1 MGGSP
6 PKPARGPS
14 PAEIAAAQVRAQED
28 ARRKL
33 EAERNVSANNFL
45 SNNAITD
52 DFRAGIFDQSNAA
65 RDLQLAGLDT
75 SLAGTLTDIRQRNAG
90 RGLAGSSSGS
100 GLLGQAQS
108 FGEQSRADLFDSARR
123 RADNRIRDQQ
133 SFLDDAASSIRAG
146 SSPASAQAR
155 FRSDISSANS
165 AFENALS
172 VAKGGD
178 QRNAAFQT
186 FENDRRLAAA
196 RFKENV
202 NQFGNQGTLAS
213 VFSDKN
219 NQSSEDV
226 NNGQVG
232 GGFTG
237 SLS

>member
-1 MGGSP
+1 
-6 PKPARGPS
+6 
-14 PAEIAAAQVRAQED
+14 
-28 ARRKL
+28 L

-123 RADNRIRDQQ
+123 RADSRIRDQQ
-133 SFLDDAASSIRAG
+133 TFLDDAASSIRAG
-146 SSPASAQAR
+146 ASPASAQAR

-165 AFENALS
+165 AFENSLS
-172 VAKGGD
+172 AAKSGD

-213 VFSDKN
+213 VFSDVNKKN
-219 NQSSEDV
+219 SDDENS
-226 NNGQVG
+226 GQVS